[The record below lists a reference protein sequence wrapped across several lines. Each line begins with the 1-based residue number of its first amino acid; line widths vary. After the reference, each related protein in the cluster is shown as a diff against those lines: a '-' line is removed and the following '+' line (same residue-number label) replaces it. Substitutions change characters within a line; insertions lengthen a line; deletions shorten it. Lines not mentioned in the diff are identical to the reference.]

1 MSERSSLIETIAQI
15 EKLSTFSRMMKSS
28 GANEA
33 FDTGGE
39 FTVLAPTNDAFCK
52 VSDRQMNALLQ
63 EPGQTTL
70 RSILSYHILPGKFS
84 AAELCSMASAPTI
97 TDVHVKFTDS
107 RAGLIV
113 NESGVYGREIDASD
127 GVIHMLDTVLNY
139 DIETFTTGPLEV
151 PSIKPDTDR
160 ELVFPTLILGG
171 KKDNEARETTDE
183 VLPVRR
189 FASHRRNT
197 NLF

>member
-1 MSERSSLIETIAQI
+1 MTDKSDLIETIAKI
-15 EKLSTFSRMMKSS
+15 DKLSTFSRLMKTS

-33 FDTGGE
+33 LSAGGE

-52 VSDRQMNALLQ
+52 IEDKQMNALLQ

-97 TDVHVKFTDS
+97 TDVHVKLTDS

-113 NESGVYGREIDASD
+113 NDSGVHSTEIEAAN
-127 GVIHMLDTVLNY
+127 GIIHQLDTLLNY
-139 DIETFTTGPLEV
+139 DLETLTTGPLEI
-151 PSIKPDTDR
+151 PSVKPDTDR

-171 KKDNEARETTDE
+171 KKETEARETTDE
-183 VLPVRR
+183 TVPIRR
-189 FASHRRNT
+189 FASRRRGT